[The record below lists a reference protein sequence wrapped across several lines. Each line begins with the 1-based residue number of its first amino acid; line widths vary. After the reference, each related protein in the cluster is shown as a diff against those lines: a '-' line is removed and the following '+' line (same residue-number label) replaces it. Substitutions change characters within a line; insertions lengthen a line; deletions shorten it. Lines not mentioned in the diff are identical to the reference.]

1 MAGPL
6 STSIA
11 TVSKIYY
18 IVNRDM
24 LREFIEKKLKI
35 AKYKLLKDG
44 SYFGEIPGLRGVW
57 ANAKSLE
64 NCRQKLQGVL
74 EDWLLLK
81 VRDKER
87 VPGFVMKIDR
97 RELVRQ

>member
-1 MAGPL
+1 MF
-6 STSIA
+6 I
-11 TVSKIYY
+11 
-18 IVNRDM
+18 
-24 LREFIEKKLKI
+24 EFINKKLKR
-35 AKYKLLKDG
+35 ARYKLLKDG

-64 NCRQKLQGVL
+64 DCREELGEVL

-87 VPGFVMKIDR
+87 VPGFIFKIDR